1 MATLGERVRELRER
15 ARLTQDE
22 LAARAKL
29 SKGFLSDIENN
40 KRTKVGSDFLL
51 RIATTLGTTVEFLMT
66 GEEDED
72 AAAAAPIVIPT
83 ELNAYA
89 DQAHLSYK
97 ETMELLAAHRSV
109 VAKRSNVTLKPL
121 TVDDWKDLHATLKK
135 LYG

>member
-1 MATLGERVRELRER
+1 MASLGERVRELRER
-15 ARLTQDE
+15 ARLTQDD

-40 KRTKVGSDFLL
+40 KKTKVGSDYLL
-51 RIATTLGTTVEFLMT
+51 RIATTLGTTVEFLLT

-72 AAAAAPIVIPT
+72 SVANAPIIVPP

-97 ETMELLAAHRSV
+97 ETMELLSAHRSV
-109 VAKRSNVTLKPL
+109 IAKRSNATVKPL
-121 TVDDWKDLHATLKK
+121 SVEDWEHLHATLKK